1 MIVRKFRPVQEEIT
15 GVWFQT
21 AFIIFWYLTILINI
35 LRSGFRMDYLIFIVA
50 GLLPVYMVIQC
61 ARSAYFYRRERRE
74 AIRLGNVRPGRIVNV
89 VRKIE
94 TYEDSNRRRQY
105 HHYYYLT
112 VEIMNLDTGIA
123 NEFESQAYR
132 LPVHR
137 YLSSPYVQVYTDE
150 TGWKHY
156 IEGFQFKENKHEPD
170 IIAGTREFED
180 TSVFPRV
187 VQTVVLLMII
197 LSIVKQYFR

>member
-21 AFIIFWYLTILINI
+21 AFIIFWYSTILINI

-74 AIRLGNVRPGRIVNV
+74 AIRLGNVRPGRIVN
-89 VRKIE
+89 
-94 TYEDSNRRRQY
+94 
-105 HHYYYLT
+105 
-112 VEIMNLDTGIA
+112 
-123 NEFESQAYR
+123 
-132 LPVHR
+132 
-137 YLSSPYVQVYTDE
+137 
-150 TGWKHY
+150 